1 MTNENI
7 SKLKLLAED
16 VQDLNVFSAYLQDSV
31 IVANDIKF
39 LPKTKKLI
47 CVFNRFMWEDAE
59 KGIFRKNKRIR
70 SALVFDNVSKVKSKG
85 ISPKK
90 KTKILE
96 FLAIK
101 TEIKDNYMRSLKE
114 ILLNISV
121 KFFCHIDTN
130 ILFAL
135 NLIGAPKV
143 NINIKFK
150 KSRPLFYK

>member
-1 MTNENI
+1 MTNENV

-16 VQDLNVFSAYLQDSV
+16 MQDLHVFSAYLQDSV

-85 ISPKK
+85 IKNLNGAEVMATDLRASVSLVLAALSAKGTTTINRIYHLDRGYSKLEKK
-90 KTKILE
+90 
-96 FLAIK
+96 
-101 TEIKDNYMRSLKE
+101 
-114 ILLNISV
+114 
-121 KFFCHIDTN
+121 
-130 ILFAL
+130 L
-135 NLIGAPKV
+135 NLCGA
-143 NINIKFK
+143 NIK
-150 KSRPLFYK
+150 RVND

>member
-1 MTNENI
+1 MTKENI

-16 VQDLNVFSAYLQDSV
+16 VQDLNVFSSYLQDSV

-59 KGIFRKNKRIR
+59 RGIFRGNKRIR
-70 SALVFDNVSKVKSKG
+70 SALVFDNVLVVKSQG
-85 ISPKK
+85 INPKK

-101 TEIKDNYMRSLKE
+101 TEIKNNYFDIRLIFSGDSVL
-114 ILLNISV
+114 SV
-121 KFFCHIDTN
+121 KAEEIDSSLEDFGKTWETN
-130 ILFAL
+130 YK
-135 NLIGAPKV
+135 PKHK
-143 NINIKFK
+143 I
-150 KSRPLFYK
+150 

>member
-1 MTNENI
+1 MTKENI
-7 SKLKLLAED
+7 SNLKLLAED

-59 KGIFRKNKRIR
+59 RGIFRGNKRIR
-70 SALVFDNVSKVKSKG
+70 SALVFDNVLVVKSQG
-85 ISPKK
+85 INPKK

-101 TEIKDNYMRSLKE
+101 TEIKNNYFDIRLIFSGDSVL
-114 ILLNISV
+114 SV
-121 KFFCHIDTN
+121 KAEEIDSSLEDFGKTWETN
-130 ILFAL
+130 YK
-135 NLIGAPKV
+135 PKHK
-143 NINIKFK
+143 I
-150 KSRPLFYK
+150 

>member
-1 MTNENI
+1 MTKENI

-47 CVFNRFMWEDAE
+47 CIFNRFMWEDAE
-59 KGIFRKNKRIR
+59 RGIFRGNKRIR
-70 SALVFDNVSKVKSKG
+70 SALVFDNVLVVKSQG
-85 ISPKK
+85 INPKK

-101 TEIKDNYMRSLKE
+101 TEIKNNYFDIRLIFSGDSVL
-114 ILLNISV
+114 SV
-121 KFFCHIDTN
+121 KAEEIDSSLEDFGKTWETN
-130 ILFAL
+130 YK
-135 NLIGAPKV
+135 PKHK
-143 NINIKFK
+143 I
-150 KSRPLFYK
+150 

>member
-1 MTNENI
+1 MTKENI

-47 CVFNRFMWEDAE
+47 CIFNRFMWEDAE
-59 KGIFRKNKRIR
+59 RGIFRENKRIR
-70 SALVFDNVSKVKSKG
+70 SALVFDNVLVVKSQG
-85 ISPKK
+85 INPKK

-101 TEIKDNYMRSLKE
+101 TEIKNNYFDIRLIFSGDSVL
-114 ILLNISV
+114 SV
-121 KFFCHIDTN
+121 KAEEIDSSLEDFGKTWETN
-130 ILFAL
+130 YK
-135 NLIGAPKV
+135 PKHK
-143 NINIKFK
+143 I
-150 KSRPLFYK
+150 